1 VRGPSVVERYLGQDE
16 PATDVD
22 GWFDTGDLARIDG
35 KGNLIIT
42 GRAKDLIKS
51 GGEWINPA
59 QIEAVVG
66 ALPQVSLAAVVGRA
80 DARWGE
86 RPILLVEMRKNED
99 LADEEL
105 LASLDGQVAPWWIP
119 EEVVRLEKMPV
130 APTGKVDK
138 LRLRSQYGQ
147 I

>member
-1 VRGPSVVERYLGQDE
+1 M
-16 PATDVD
+16 
-22 GWFDTGDLARIDG
+22 
-35 KGNLIIT
+35 
-42 GRAKDLIKS
+42 
-51 GGEWINPA
+51 
-59 QIEAVVG
+59 
-66 ALPQVSLAAVVGRA
+66 GRA

-86 RPILLVEMRKNED
+86 RPILLVEMRTNED